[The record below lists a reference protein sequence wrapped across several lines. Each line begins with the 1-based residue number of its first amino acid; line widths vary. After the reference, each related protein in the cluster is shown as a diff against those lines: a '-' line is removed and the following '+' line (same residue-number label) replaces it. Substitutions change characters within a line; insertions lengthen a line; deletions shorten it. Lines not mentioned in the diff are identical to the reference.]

1 MMSGVNG
8 TVNQSYMHDIKY
20 NCDVSD
26 AKFWGFYSVCGLLMR
41 YRDLYR
47 SEKGLQPWADIKR
60 EDIAEWITKKES
72 QWPELEQKDF
82 RDLTIDG
89 KRYHPFDLVEIN
101 HRLREQGLIYGAGYG
116 MYMKPSF
123 FLAELRATREISG
136 LTVHT
141 SGKEY
146 VRDLFTSA
154 AMLQGKSIFLRLE
167 PLTMLLMYKFS
178 ELHTRRVS
186 ALEDAFAQYG
196 FHHRQII
203 DNAFSKRLEL
213 MAERYA
219 AVLLSHEV
227 AEAMEDIPE
236 WKDILSSLAGDRRAE
251 HYIRAVK
258 DLIADTSSHGPY
270 KQIIDTKD
278 RGALSLSVALTEGF
292 RRVLYP
298 EMKNAHEEFLGSENW
313 SLIEEARRRGYARFL
328 SKRNAVVDLF
338 KTSSGTEDFKLKLKD
353 VIQAAA

>member
-1 MMSGVNG
+1 MI
-8 TVNQSYMHDIKY
+8 VNQSFIDDIKF

-26 AKFWGFYSVCGLLMR
+26 SKFWGFFSVCGLLMR

-47 SEKGLQPWADIKR
+47 SEKDIQPWADIRR
-60 EDIAEWITKKES
+60 EDISEWITKKES
-72 QWPELEQKDF
+72 RWPELEQKDF
-82 RDLTIDG
+82 RDITIDG
-89 KRYHPFDLVEIN
+89 KKYHPFDLEGIN
-101 HRLREQGLIYGAGYG
+101 HRLRERRLIYGAGYG

-123 FLAELRATREISG
+123 FIAELRATREISG

-141 SGKEY
+141 SGKEH
-146 VRDLFTSA
+146 VRDLFTA
-154 AMLQGKSIFLRLE
+154 TAMLQGKSIFLRLE

-178 ELHTRRVS
+178 ELHARRVS
-186 ALEDAFAQYG
+186 ALEDAFAHYG
-196 FHHRQII
+196 FHQRQII

-219 AVLLSHEV
+219 VVLLSHEV

-251 HYIRAVK
+251 HYVRAVK
-258 DLIADTSSHGPY
+258 DLIADTSAHGPY
-270 KQIIDTKD
+270 KMIIDTRD

-298 EMKNAHEEFLGSENW
+298 EMKNAHEEFLSSENW
-313 SLIEEARRRGYARFL
+313 GLIEEARRTGYARFL
-328 SKRNAVVDLF
+328 SKRNAVIDLF
-338 KTSSGTEDFKLKLKD
+338 KTSHDSEDFMLKLKD
-353 VIQAAA
+353 VITATA